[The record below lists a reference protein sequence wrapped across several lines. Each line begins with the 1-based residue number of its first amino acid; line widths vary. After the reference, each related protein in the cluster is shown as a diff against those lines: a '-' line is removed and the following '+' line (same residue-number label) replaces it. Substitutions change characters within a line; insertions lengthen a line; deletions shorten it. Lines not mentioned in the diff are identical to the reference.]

1 MCWFFRKCQMEMESC
16 RRKVK
21 VCSPDIVK
29 ITMKF
34 CCTFIGLT
42 TSTSWPSCRAE
53 ARPGSRQC
61 GAEEC
66 HGSCKKQ
73 SNFLDTKNHLRI
85 TDSANFSSSDPW
97 AGCKW
102 AEDREKC
109 NNTNRNFFI
118 LLIEFKT
125 GIFAGRNSYLLKW
138 KDSKNGGTI
147 WHSCTVTVVKRAL
160 RHYANQY
167 AHPFGIPLCWGPL
180 TMG

>member
-1 MCWFFRKCQMEMESC
+1 MK
-16 RRKVK
+16 
-21 VCSPDIVK
+21 DIVK
-29 ITMKF
+29 ITKKF
-34 CCTFIGLT
+34 WCTFIWLVSQPHG
-42 TSTSWPSCRAE
+42 PICRAE

-61 GAEEC
+61 GAGEC

-125 GIFAGRNSYLLKW
+125 GIFAGRISYLLKW
-138 KDSKNGGTI
+138 KDSKNGRTI
-147 WHSCTVTVVKRAL
+147 WHSCNVVKRAL

-167 AHPFGIPLCWGPL
+167 THLYGIPLRWGPL
-180 TMG
+180 TVG